1 MDIPYVVTN
10 EDVLESVGPEHDTSG
25 MELNVMTVWQDFGQ
39 IPLLGDRQF
48 ILLPPTSIS
57 HKVALA
63 SRQRA
68 HWKSNDNTI
77 ITVPY

>member
-1 MDIPYVVTN
+1 MVIN
-10 EDVLESVGPEHDTSG
+10 EDVLGSVGPEHDTNG

-63 SRQRA
+63 SR
-68 HWKSNDNTI
+68 
-77 ITVPY
+77 